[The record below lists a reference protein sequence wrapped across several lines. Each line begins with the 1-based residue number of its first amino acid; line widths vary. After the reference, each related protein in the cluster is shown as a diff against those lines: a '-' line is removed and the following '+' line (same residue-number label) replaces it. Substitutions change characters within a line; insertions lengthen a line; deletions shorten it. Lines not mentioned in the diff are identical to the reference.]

1 MHLRKLDRGRSAS
14 AVVVRNAR
22 VTADSDPVEV
32 RRLVLN
38 VAQPGEPHYEGQAL
52 GVAVDRDGRETF
64 RLYTLAEV
72 TEVPG
77 DGGIDLALF
86 VRRGGGP
93 VSAYLCDSVAGEA
106 VTLYGPYD
114 YRFRLPMDRRS
125 NLVMIGAGSGVAPF
139 RALVHRAY
147 ASRVDW
153 KGKVRIYHGPATGLE
168 ILYNNAPGD
177 VGQYF
182 DRRTFKAIDAL
193 KTRRSIPGSHEPG
206 RGLAENLAE
215 LWDLVLDPDTYVYLV
230 GTPAHVAALDAA
242 MARAAGG
249 EDAWTRAK
257 AALAGRNHW
266 AELLYD

>member
-1 MHLRKLDRGRSAS
+1 MHLNKLERDRSATA
-14 AVVVRNAR
+14 AVVRSAR
-22 VTADSDPVEV
+22 VTAESDPVEV

-38 VAQPGEPHYEGQAL
+38 VADPAAKHHEGQAL
-52 GVAVDRDGRETF
+52 GVTVADGGREVF
-64 RLYTLAEV
+64 RLYTIAEV

-77 DGGIDLALF
+77 DGGVDLAVY
-86 VRRGGGP
+86 VRRCGGP
-93 VSAYLCDSVAGEA
+93 VSAHLCNLATGDTL
-106 VTLYGPYD
+106 TLYGPYD

-147 ASRVDW
+147 ESRVDW
-153 KGKVRIYHGPATGLE
+153 KGKVRIYYGPATGLE
-168 ILYNNAPGD
+168 ILYNNEPGD

-182 DRRTFKAIDAL
+182 DRRTFKAIDSL

-206 RGLAENLAE
+206 RGLAENLSE

-230 GTPAHVAALDAA
+230 GTSANVAALDAA
-242 MARAAGG
+242 MAQAAGG

-257 AALAGRNHW
+257 DALAERNHW
-266 AELLYD
+266 AELLFD